1 MELLLAKSIAGHD
14 KGQVYVVLSED
25 DADVILI
32 NGKNRTLDI
41 PKRKRRK
48 HVQLIKHTM
57 KELQKE
63 AAALSGWTDESARK
77 LIRMYLKEES
87 KIV

>member
-1 MELLLAKSIAGHD
+1 MELLLARSIAGHD
-14 KGQVYVVLSED
+14 KGQVYVVLSEN

-32 NGKNRTLDI
+32 NGKNRTLTI

-48 HVQLIKHTM
+48 HVQLIRHLPG
-57 KELQKE
+57 ELTGE
-63 AAALSGWTDESARK
+63 AAALERWTDEGARK
-77 LIRMYLKEES
+77 LIRMYLKEDS